1 MKLRMNNSVEFS
13 KWLAEEKIDVTSPTL
28 DVEDFDNFL
37 EQVKAKSANKH
48 AHSKIII
55 NTIFF

>member
-13 KWLAEEKIDVTSPTL
+13 KWLAEENIDVTSPTL

-37 EQVKAKSANKH
+37 EQVKAKSAKKN
-48 AHSKIII
+48 AHSKREISL
-55 NTIFF
+55 